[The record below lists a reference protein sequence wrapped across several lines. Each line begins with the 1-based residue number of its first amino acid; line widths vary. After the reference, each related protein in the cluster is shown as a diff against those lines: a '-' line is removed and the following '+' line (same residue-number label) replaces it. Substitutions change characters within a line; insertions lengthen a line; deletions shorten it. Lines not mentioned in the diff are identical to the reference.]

1 MSYLRDGER
10 FHTDASG
17 KVVKLD
23 HDGNVIEIIEDGEG
37 VRVGMMMLDGRNPS
51 MRPSMSEPAEN
62 GKAVSARDRY
72 IQRLNDS
79 WRNPDRDAYIE
90 RLNNSWRNPDAP
102 RDDNEDN
109 WRPGAIPVI
118 SMADAQKLRDESYA
132 RYCQRLRDGW
142 KTDLSGE
149 HWAGGDVRASQPAYD
164 RHVRNALKDAR

>member
-1 MSYLRDGER
+1 MTYLRDGER
-10 FHTDASG
+10 FHTDATG

-23 HDGNVIEIIEDGEG
+23 RDGNVIEIIEDGEG

-51 MRPSMSEPAEN
+51 MPSMNKPADRT
-62 GKAVSARDRY
+62 AVDAARDRY
-72 IQRLNDS
+72 IRRLNDN
-79 WRNPDRDAYIE
+79 WRNPD
-90 RLNNSWRNPDAP
+90 
-102 RDDNEDN
+102 DDEDN
-109 WRPGAIPVI
+109 WRPAAIPVM